1 MNTNKIIEKAKESYD
16 RYFKDAPV
24 FPENHEQ
31 DVVCNA
37 EEIEK
42 IIDKKKAQLDGH
54 VENLNALK
62 KEIEVTATD
71 KLNKTFTDDA
81 AEYAKKAVNQMLAD
95 YEEETNRI
103 ADLKKK
109 LAALKKK
116 YQMNSGIF
124 SYSKFIHT
132 ILHCKGIYLYTLF
145 TIKKMLLSSSKFL
158 IMIQL

>member
-24 FPENHEQ
+24 LPDNHEQ
-31 DVVCNA
+31 DVVCNT

-42 IIDKKKAQLDGH
+42 IIEKKKAQLDGH

-62 KEIEVTATD
+62 KEIEVIATE
-71 KLNKTFTDDA
+71 KLNKTFTEDA

-95 YEEETNRI
+95 YEEENNRI

-109 LAALKKK
+109 LATLKKK

-124 SYSKFIHT
+124 FTKNSFTQFHIVREFIC
-132 ILHCKGIYLYTLF
+132 ICCLQL
-145 TIKKMLLSSSKFL
+145 KKYCCHRVNS
-158 IMIQL
+158 

>member
-24 FPENHEQ
+24 LPDNHEQ
-31 DVVCNA
+31 DVVCNT

-42 IIDKKKAQLDGH
+42 IIEKKKAQLDGH

-71 KLNKTFTDDA
+71 KLNKIFTEDS

-95 YEEETNRI
+95 YEEENNRI

-109 LAALKKK
+109 LATLKK
-116 YQMNSGIF
+116 
-124 SYSKFIHT
+124 
-132 ILHCKGIYLYTLF
+132 
-145 TIKKMLLSSSKFL
+145 
-158 IMIQL
+158 

>member
-24 FPENHEQ
+24 LPDKEFIQIDTKNILFI
-31 DVVCNA
+31 CGGA
-37 EEIEK
+37 FAGIEK
-42 IIDKKKAQLDGH
+42 IIEKKKAQLDGH

-71 KLNKTFTDDA
+71 KLNKTFTEDS

-95 YEEETNRI
+95 YEEENNRI

-109 LAALKKK
+109 LATLKK
-116 YQMNSGIF
+116 
-124 SYSKFIHT
+124 
-132 ILHCKGIYLYTLF
+132 
-145 TIKKMLLSSSKFL
+145 
-158 IMIQL
+158 

>member
-16 RYFKDAPV
+16 RYFKDASV

-31 DVVCNA
+31 DVVCNT

-42 IIDKKKAQLDGH
+42 IIEKKKAQLDGH

-71 KLNKTFTDDA
+71 KLNKTFTEDA

-95 YEEETNRI
+95 YEEENNRI

-109 LAALKKK
+109 LAALKK
-116 YQMNSGIF
+116 
-124 SYSKFIHT
+124 
-132 ILHCKGIYLYTLF
+132 
-145 TIKKMLLSSSKFL
+145 
-158 IMIQL
+158 

>member
-62 KEIEVTATD
+62 KEIEVTATE
-71 KLNKTFTDDA
+71 KLNKTFTEDA
-81 AEYAKKAVNQMLAD
+81 VEYAKKAVNQMLAD
-95 YEEETNRI
+95 YEEENNRI

-109 LAALKKK
+109 LATLLVFFHTQNSFTQFHIVREFICIRCLQLKKCCCHLV
-116 YQMNSGIF
+116 NS
-124 SYSKFIHT
+124 
-132 ILHCKGIYLYTLF
+132 
-145 TIKKMLLSSSKFL
+145 
-158 IMIQL
+158 

>member
-1 MNTNKIIEKAKESYD
+1 MENNNFKPFPFEQLKQKKEPEKTAVAIAYEPGEKAPKILATGKGQVAEKIIEKAKESYD

-109 LAALKKK
+109 LAALKK
-116 YQMNSGIF
+116 
-124 SYSKFIHT
+124 
-132 ILHCKGIYLYTLF
+132 
-145 TIKKMLLSSSKFL
+145 
-158 IMIQL
+158 